1 MATGDLITA
10 SRYNQIQANVSSV
23 LGVGAGNS
31 GYGQQLQSSQVA
43 STQTITAEHMNR
55 LRQDMLTIFVH
66 QRGDNNGFAN
76 TIPIIES
83 GTDLVSDAPSG
94 VGKNEYE
101 SYPQLANTLLADRN
115 TYTAQAIS
123 TNFSVESN
131 RITSTRNTPWG
142 GSQQSQSVFHE
153 VRVQFATANAR
164 RHFFN
169 TGSQIRF
176 EASLTNFP
184 GGAGQDKFN
193 NWAGMFTGM
202 GTIIFKS
209 SETINTGSGTGTE
222 IGNFNLTDDYQI
234 VFTKQG
240 SLLYSDNTY
249 KIKARQMDSQTI
261 EFLVEFNDLHTG
273 SSTVIPAIYGVDE
286 PVEGTLTSR
295 IHQFRATG
303 TGIGN
308 ISKVIAP
315 IPTYQNTQN
324 V

>member
-10 SRYNQIQANVSSV
+10 SRYNQIQATISSV
-23 LGVGAGNS
+23 LGVGAGNA

-43 STQTITAEHMNR
+43 ATQTITADHMNR
-55 LRQDMLTIFVH
+55 LRQDMLTAYVH
-66 QRGDNNGFAN
+66 QRGTNTGF
-76 TIPIIES
+76 TLPVLVS
-83 GTDLVSDAPSG
+83 GTDLVSDEEN
-94 VGKNEYE
+94 KTEYTD
-101 SYPQLANTLLADRN
+101 YPVLANTLLADRN

-123 TNFSVESN
+123 TNFSLESN

-153 VRVQFATANAR
+153 VRVQFTTANVR

-176 EASLTNFP
+176 EATLTNFP

-202 GTIIFKS
+202 GTVIFKS
-209 SETINTGSGTGTE
+209 SETISTGSGTGTQ
-222 IGNFNLTDDYQI
+222 IGNFNLTEDYQT
-234 VFTKQG
+234 VFIKSG
-240 SLLYSDNTY
+240 SNLYSDNTY
-249 KIKARQMDSQTI
+249 IIKARQMDSQTI

-315 IPTYQNTQN
+315 VPVYQNTQN